1 MANYYGQARTNY
13 FRVKDA
19 EAFIAEMSKLPV
31 EVITHED
38 KEAGDT
44 FYGFMDSNQD
54 GAGLSWSTWD
64 DETDEDTEINW
75 IDILQRHV
83 APGWSA
89 ILMEVGSE
97 KYRYFNAYAVVV
109 TESGYKEL
117 NLESLAGDI
126 ARDEL
131 GADNVTG
138 VGY

>member
-138 VGY
+138 VSY

>member
-54 GAGLSWSTWD
+54 GGGLSWTYWD

-97 KYRYFNAYAVVV
+97 KYRYFNAYALVV
-109 TESGYKEL
+109 TESGYKQL
-117 NLESLAGDI
+117 NLEDLAGDI

-138 VGY
+138 VSY

>member
-19 EAFIAEMSKLPV
+19 EAFVAEMSKLPV

-44 FYGFMDSNQD
+44 FYGFMDSNDD
-54 GAGLSWSTWD
+54 GSGLPWSTWD
-64 DETDEDTEINW
+64 DDTEDEIEINW
-75 IDILQRHV
+75 IDVLQRHV

-97 KYRYFNAYAVVV
+97 KYRYLNAYAVVV

-117 NLESLAGDI
+117 NLEELAHEV
-126 ARDEL
+126 AHNEL
-131 GADNVTG
+131 KADNVTG
-138 VGY
+138 VSY

>member
-19 EAFIAEMSKLPV
+19 EAFIAEMSTLPV
-31 EVITHED
+31 QVITHED
-38 KEAGDT
+38 EEAGDT
-44 FYGFMDSNQD
+44 FYGFMDDSQD

-64 DETDEDTEINW
+64 DETDEDIEINW
-75 IDILQRHV
+75 IDVLQRHV

-109 TESGYKEL
+109 TESGHKEL
-117 NLESLAGDI
+117 NLEDLAHEV
-126 ARDEL
+126 ARGEL
-131 GADNVTG
+131 KADNVTS
-138 VGY
+138 VSY

>member
-1 MANYYGQARTNY
+1 
-13 FRVKDA
+13 
-19 EAFIAEMSKLPV
+19 
-31 EVITHED
+31 
-38 KEAGDT
+38 
-44 FYGFMDSNQD
+44 MDSNQD

-109 TESGYKEL
+109 TESGFRQL
-117 NLESLAGDI
+117 NLEDLAHDI
-126 ARDEL
+126 ARAEL
-131 GADNVTG
+131 DAEHSTS

>member
-13 FRVKDA
+13 FRVKDV
-19 EAFIAEMSKLPV
+19 EAFVAEMSKLPV

-54 GAGLSWSTWD
+54 GGGLSWTYWD
-64 DETDEDTEINW
+64 DDTEDEIEINW

-97 KYRYFNAYAVVV
+97 KYRYLNAYAIVV

-138 VGY
+138 VSY

>member
-19 EAFIAEMSKLPV
+19 EAFLAEMSTLPV
-31 EVITHED
+31 QVITDEH
-38 KEAGDT
+38 KDT
-44 FYGFMDSNQD
+44 GETLYGFMDDNPD

-64 DETDEDTEINW
+64 DDAEDETEVNW
-75 IDILQRHV
+75 IDILGRHI

-97 KYRYFNAYAVVV
+97 KYRYLNAYAVVV
-109 TESGYKEL
+109 TETGFKEL
-117 NLESLAGDI
+117 NLENLAHDV
-126 ARDEL
+126 ARDQLDAEH
-131 GADNVTG
+131 VTS